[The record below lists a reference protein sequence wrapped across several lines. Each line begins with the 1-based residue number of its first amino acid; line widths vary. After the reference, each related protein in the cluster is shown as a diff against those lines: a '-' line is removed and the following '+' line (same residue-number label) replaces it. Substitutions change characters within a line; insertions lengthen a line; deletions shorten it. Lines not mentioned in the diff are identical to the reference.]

1 MSEESW
7 LKWAQSLQRNHLKG
21 IALTFLEGAGPLKMI
36 LSQVMLS
43 TTPFLGGNS
52 RAEWQAF
59 AEMLEDE
66 KESRNF
72 AKTLREETT
81 Q

>member
-1 MSEESW
+1 
-7 LKWAQSLQRNHLKG
+7 
-21 IALTFLEGAGPLKMI
+21 MI
-36 LSQVMLS
+36 LSQIMHS

-52 RAEWQAF
+52 RIDWQAI

-66 KESRNF
+66 KESQKF
-72 AKTLREETT
+72 AQTLREETT